1 MAESKLGHKLRQ
13 LRKIRNLTAD
23 ELSKL
28 SGVSRSYILL
38 IETGKRTEVSNKIL
52 DKLARALRV
61 NPNYFKIDDAA
72 LPMDV
77 LPDLPPDIIELIV
90 SADSMPYLKLTRK
103 AKEKG
108 LSPETLEKVL
118 DILIEGLEKKNNN
131 ETTISERN
139 NPSHRR

>member
-1 MAESKLGHKLRQ
+1 
-13 LRKIRNLTAD
+13 
-23 ELSKL
+23 
-28 SGVSRSYILL
+28 
-38 IETGKRTEVSNKIL
+38 
-52 DKLARALRV
+52 LRV